1 MKPNFEQMSV
11 PELRAYVLEH
21 RDDIEAIRALFHHPS
36 LKWKTM
42 PPLFTPE
49 GARRKYQPSRVSPPP
64 ANRIRQGKTKRKVT
78 SPRQKA
84 ALTLSEPVLA
94 AVTPIGNTGIL
105 PVLPKSRLPSPNP
118 ALHPL

>member
-49 GARRKYQPSRVSPPP
+49 GAPIEENISQAESALRQRVEQD
-64 ANRIRQGKTKRKVT
+64 REK
-78 SPRQKA
+78 QK
-84 ALTLSEPVLA
+84 
-94 AVTPIGNTGIL
+94 
-105 PVLPKSRLPSPNP
+105 
-118 ALHPL
+118 